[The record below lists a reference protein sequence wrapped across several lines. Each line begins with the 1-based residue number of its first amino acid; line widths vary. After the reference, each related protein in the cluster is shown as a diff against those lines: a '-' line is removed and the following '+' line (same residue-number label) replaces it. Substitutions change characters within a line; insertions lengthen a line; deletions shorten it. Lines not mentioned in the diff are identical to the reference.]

1 MPGENLATMLSH
13 WSPYFVALRKK
24 YIETTVFGE
33 VFKISVNKRV
43 FKEIMA

>member
-1 MPGENLATMLSH
+1 MPGENLATML
-13 WSPYFVALRKK
+13 FVALRKK